1 MPKLVLKR
9 FQCVVDTDE
18 SGGESPYFITWVGD
32 IVKSE
37 SSLRLTRK
45 AYWNNNVDMGPGA
58 WPVDDT
64 VCTGLTLKPSET
76 LALAVMVEK
85 DEGLDIVTSELET
98 IRSTMAKV
106 LETHRRAGFAAGDA
120 NFINTMKNTL
130 ESKVS
135 AALQSSAGAD
145 DDLMKEDNYRAARRI
160 TLTGKAEELAVVTF
174 KGGCGQYNVRFAQA

>member
-1 MPKLVLKR
+1 
-9 FQCVVDTDE
+9 
-18 SGGESPYFITWVGD
+18 
-32 IVKSE
+32 
-37 SSLRLTRK
+37 
-45 AYWNNNVDMGPGA
+45 
-58 WPVDDT
+58 
-64 VCTGLTLKPSET
+64 
-76 LALAVMVEK
+76 MVEK

-98 IRSTMAKV
+98 IRRTMAAV
-106 LETHRRAGFAAGDA
+106 LETHRRAGFAAGDT

-135 AALQSSAGAD
+135 AALQSSADAD